1 MSEDLDALDRVCAE
15 WMGFHYVKGR
25 PSEGG
30 WHLNANGS
38 LAGMVMSPTP
48 HPTRSWSDFGALLL
62 ALKDPMK
69 YSPGLTMVV
78 APGPNYG
85 KWCACL
91 RFDCKDMVY
100 HEDPRVALALAVEA
114 LCKGGVS

>member
-48 HPTRSWSDFGALLL
+48 HPTRSWSDFGALLDKCAAEYTVYL
-62 ALKDPMK
+62 QHESDHWSAALTRDLDKFYEGKDP
-69 YSPGLTMVV
+69 
-78 APGPNYG
+78 
-85 KWCACL
+85 
-91 RFDCKDMVY
+91 
-100 HEDPRVALALAVEA
+100 DPRIALCLAVKA
-114 LCKGGVS
+114 LSEVSK